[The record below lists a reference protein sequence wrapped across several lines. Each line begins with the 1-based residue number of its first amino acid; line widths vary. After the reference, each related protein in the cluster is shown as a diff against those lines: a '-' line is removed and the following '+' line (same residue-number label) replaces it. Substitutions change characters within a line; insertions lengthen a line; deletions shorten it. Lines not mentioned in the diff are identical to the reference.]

1 MDMANHIRLNDGR
14 QMPAIGLGTWP
25 MDDAEAE
32 RTVATALEMGY
43 RHVDTAVR
51 YGNERGVG
59 RGLEAS
65 GLPRDDVFVTT
76 KLNGPHQGDGP
87 AIDGLRES
95 LDRLGLDHV
104 DLVLIHWPLP
114 QRDLY
119 VQTWRTFE
127 RLQEM
132 GLSRSIGVSN
142 FKPKHL
148 ERLARETDVVPAVN
162 QIQLN
167 PYVTRKDHRAY
178 HDEHGIVTSSY
189 SPIGKG
195 GELLE
200 DRAIAEVAE
209 AHSRTPA
216 QVILRWHLQLGLV
229 PIPKS
234 SNPTRLRENLDVFS
248 FELTPDEMRRLS
260 SLDKGG
266 GVDSD
271 QTGH

>member
-1 MDMANHIRLNDGR
+1 MANDIRLNDGR
-14 QMPAIGLGTWP
+14 HMPVIGLGTWP

-32 RTVATALEMGY
+32 RAVATALELGY
-43 RHVDTAVR
+43 RHIDTAVR

-59 RGLEAS
+59 RGLAAS
-65 GLPRDDVFVTT
+65 GLPREEFFVTT

-95 LDRLGLDHV
+95 LDRLALEYV

-127 RLQEM
+127 RAQEM
-132 GLSRSIGVSN
+132 GLARSIGVSN
-142 FKPKHL
+142 FKPAHL
-148 ERLARETDVVPAVN
+148 ERLARETSVVPAVN

-167 PYVTRKDHRAY
+167 PYVTRQEHRAY

-189 SPIGKG
+189 SPLGKG
-195 GELLE
+195 GDLLR
-200 DRAIAEVAE
+200 DPVIGEVAK

-229 PIPKS
+229 PVPKS
-234 SNPTRLRENLDVFS
+234 SREDRMRENLDVFS
-248 FELTPDEMRRLS
+248 FELTPDDMRRIS

-271 QTGH
+271 SAGH

>member
-1 MDMANHIRLNDGR
+1 MANHMRLNDGH
-14 QMPAIGLGTWP
+14 QIPVIGLGTWP

-32 RTVATALEMGY
+32 RAVSTALGLGY
-43 RHVDTAVR
+43 RHVDTAVK

-59 RGLEAS
+59 RGIAAS
-65 GLPRDDVFVTT
+65 GLPRDEVFVTT

-87 AIDGLRES
+87 AIGGLRES

-132 GLSRSIGVSN
+132 GLARSIGVSN
-142 FKPKHL
+142 FKPAHL
-148 ERLARETDVVPAVN
+148 ERLARETSVVPAVN
-162 QIQLN
+162 QVQVN
-167 PYVTRKDHRAY
+167 PYVTRADHRAY

-200 DRAIAEVAE
+200 DPVITEVAA
-209 AHSRTPA
+209 AHERTPA
-216 QVILRWHLQLGLV
+216 QVILRWHVQLGLV
-229 PIPKS
+229 PVPKS
-234 SNPTRLRENLDVFS
+234 SNEQRMRENLDVFS
-248 FELTPDEMRRLS
+248 FELSPDEMRRLS
-260 SLDKGG
+260 SLDAGG

-271 QTGH
+271 SAGH